1 MDGTNGCKCGSGIK
15 GIKHRELLNFLDSEK
30 NRKKMSKKQL
40 QAAKETV
47 EKIVEAKLED
57 MIQQK
62 KEEK

>member
-1 MDGTNGCKCGSGIK
+1 
-15 GIKHRELLNFLDSEK
+15 
-30 NRKKMSKKQL
+30 MSKKQL